1 MQFVLF
7 YVSGLSRALTDA
19 FLDFLWK
26 RARDAAQ
33 PEVIRR
39 AAASY
44 IASFAARAKFCNDAT
59 LRAVFAN
66 MLAWTERWRMRRGRL
81 RRERREEWRKRRGRE
96 KA

>member
-66 MLAWTERWRMRRGRL
+66 MLAWTER
-81 RRERREEWRKRRGRE
+81 
-96 KA
+96 